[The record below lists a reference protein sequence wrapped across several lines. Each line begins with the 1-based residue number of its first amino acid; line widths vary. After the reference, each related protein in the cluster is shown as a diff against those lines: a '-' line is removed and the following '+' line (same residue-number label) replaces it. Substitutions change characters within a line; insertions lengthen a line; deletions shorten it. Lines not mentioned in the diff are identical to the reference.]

1 MSCIIY
7 RRPKCHLGISA
18 DRKVSRICCIF
29 SFLWRGTGGISCWFA
44 GLPRA
49 QQLNLGICSGRPP
62 GKTIGSTSTLL
73 AIFSATSLA
82 VYLMNFLRIARL
94 FNQGFDRHRH
104 RALWSLCLR
113 CSRRICL
120 DLWYPGSG
128 HGLTRVAPLSSCMA
142 VNRLRLSST
151 LQSSNEHH
159 GLHGLL
165 VSRIGTYIRRLSP
178 PCTGD
183 NLWFADVLDDSKH
196 TDGTFLFVFLH
207 RSARN
212 FQH

>member
-1 MSCIIY
+1 
-7 RRPKCHLGISA
+7 
-18 DRKVSRICCIF
+18 
-29 SFLWRGTGGISCWFA
+29 
-44 GLPRA
+44 
-49 QQLNLGICSGRPP
+49 
-62 GKTIGSTSTLL
+62 
-73 AIFSATSLA
+73 
-82 VYLMNFLRIARL
+82 MNFLRMARL

-104 RALWSLCLR
+104 RASWSLCLR

-128 HGLTRVAPLSSCMA
+128 HGLTRVVPLSSCMA

-183 NLWFADVLDDSKH
+183 RLWFADVLDDSKH
-196 TDGTFLFVFLH
+196 TDGTFLFVFFAQVGKEFPALKALATGPSPFSQLIFSYVWPGNSSH
-207 RSARN
+207 RGKSHVSSDGKFVVGKGGSSEKYHIQLRSSYRGVTGHKGMTVALCH
-212 FQH
+212 QV